1 MLEVSNLSAGYD
13 GVEVLHSVSFCIE
26 PGSVVAVVGANG
38 AGKSTALKAISG
50 LLKLTCGEVSVDGKL
65 MSGASADQ
73 MVRAGVVHVPEG
85 RQVFTNL
92 SVSDNLI
99 LGAYATRESHLV
111 NRRLEEVLE
120 IFPEL
125 RSRLR
130 NYAGS
135 LSGGQQQMLAMGR
148 GLMSD
153 PRYLML
159 DEPSLGLAPQ
169 ITERIFEIIG
179 TLSEKGKGVL
189 LVEQNGRLALA
200 AAKQAFL
207 IEKGTITMSGTG
219 AEMLADE
226 SVIEHYLG
234 VGSGGA
240 AGFGGREEVLRA
252 ALERAMQ
259 HRWQ

>member
-1 MLEVSNLSAGYD
+1 MLEVSKLCAGYD
-13 GVEVLHSVSFCIE
+13 AGEVLHGVSFQVE

-38 AGKSTALKAISG
+38 AGKSTALMAISG
-50 LLKLTCGEVSVDGKL
+50 LLKATKGEVRVDGKL
-65 MSGASADQ
+65 MSRASTDE
-73 MVRAGVVHVPEG
+73 MVRAGVAHVPEG

-92 SVSDNLI
+92 TVSDNLA
-99 LGAYATRESHLV
+99 LGAYATRESHHV
-111 NRRLEEVLE
+111 DRRLEEVLE

-125 RSRLR
+125 QPRLR

-153 PRYLML
+153 PLYLML

-169 ITERIFEIIG
+169 VTKRIFEVIG
-179 TLSEKGKGVL
+179 SLADRGKGVL

-200 AAKQAFL
+200 VAKRAYL
-207 IEKGTITMSGTG
+207 IEKGTITMSGSG
-219 AEMLADE
+219 QEMLADE

-240 AGFGGREEVLRA
+240 EGFGGRQEVLRV
-252 ALERAMQ
+252 ALVRAMQ
-259 HRWQ
+259 GRQS

>member
-1 MLEVSNLSAGYD
+1 MLEVSNLCAGYD
-13 GVEVLHSVSFCIE
+13 AGEVLHGVSFSVE

-38 AGKSTALKAISG
+38 AGKSTALMAISG
-50 LLKLTCGEVSVDGKL
+50 LLKATQGEVRVDGKL
-65 MSGASADQ
+65 MSGASTDE
-73 MVRAGVVHVPEG
+73 MVRAGVAHVPEG

-92 SVSDNLI
+92 TVSDNLV
-99 LGAYATRESHLV
+99 LGAYATREAHHV
-111 NRRLEEVLE
+111 DRRFEEVLE

-169 ITERIFEIIG
+169 VTERIFEVIG
-179 TLSEKGKGVL
+179 SLAEQGKGIL
-189 LVEQNGRLALA
+189 LVEQNGRLALSV
-200 AAKQAFL
+200 AKQAFL

-219 AEMLADE
+219 HEMLADE

-240 AGFGGREEVLRA
+240 AGFGGREEVLRV
-252 ALERAMQ
+252 ALERAMEDRQ
-259 HRWQ
+259 P